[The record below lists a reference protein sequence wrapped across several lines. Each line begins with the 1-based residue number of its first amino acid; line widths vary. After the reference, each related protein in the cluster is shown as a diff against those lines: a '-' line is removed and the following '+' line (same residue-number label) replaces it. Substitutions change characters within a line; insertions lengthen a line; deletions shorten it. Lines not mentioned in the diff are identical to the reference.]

1 MLEVWP
7 WSLPAL
13 VTLNINRRS
22 DDFRVAVRGERPQRQ
37 GMFDPV
43 EKLKEFIRHP
53 SVSADSKFREGMR
66 GAQNFVSDLL
76 GSMGFSVEVVATEL
90 HPIIL
95 ASRGSNPAWPHVVVY
110 GHYDVQPAD
119 PLNLWTTPA
128 FELTVRGNRLYGR
141 GAADNKGPL
150 MTNITAIARLLEKY
164 PDLPLRIT
172 FLIEGEEEMGSPSFP
187 KFLEKYQDRLRAA
200 DFVYLSDTALPNEH
214 QVVLTCGLRGL
225 ALFDVQITGAKGDL
239 HSGLHGGVL
248 RNPIQA
254 LAEIIATLH
263 TPDGRVNVP
272 GFYDDVLDVHP
283 WERDELKKLGA
294 DEKAYAEFLGIDTF
308 YTTPGF
314 SPFESARFQP
324 TLEFNGI
331 GGGYQGEGTKTVIP
345 SKAFAKISCRLV
357 PNQQPDKIK
366 KLVMDAI
373 RARTPKGVKLEF
385 IDQHKGDPYVV
396 VPPGRSNTP
405 KDQSPVLARAFRAAD
420 VAITSVWGRAPL
432 YLREGG
438 SVPIIADIKRV
449 TGLDSVMFGLFL
461 PEDNLHA
468 PNESF
473 NLDVMQKGIET
484 TQRIFADLAGVR

>member
-1 MLEVWP
+1 
-7 WSLPAL
+7 
-13 VTLNINRRS
+13 
-22 DDFRVAVRGERPQRQ
+22 
-37 GMFDPV
+37 MFDPV
-43 EKLKEFIRHP
+43 EKLKEFIRHQ
-53 SVSADSKFREGMR
+53 SVSTDPKCAAGMK
-66 GAQNFVSDLL
+66 GAQEFVGTLL
-76 GSMGFSVEVVATEL
+76 GSIGFSVEVAKTDL
-90 HPIIL
+90 HPLIL
-95 ASRGSNPAWPHVVVY
+95 ATRDGDKSWPHVLIY

-119 PLNLWTTPA
+119 PLNLWKTSA
-128 FELTVRGNRLYGR
+128 FEPTIVGNRIYGR

-150 MTNITAIARLLEKY
+150 MTIITAVAQLLEQD
-164 PDLPLRIT
+164 PNLPLRIT
-172 FLIEGEEEMGSPSFP
+172 FLVEGEEEMGSPSFP
-187 KFLEKYQDRLRAA
+187 KFLERYASRLREA
-200 DFVYLSDTALPNEH
+200 DFVFLADTGLPNEN
-214 QVVLTCGLRGL
+214 QVVITAGLRGL
-225 ALFDVQITGAKGDL
+225 ALFDLVVTGPKGDL

-254 LAEIIATLH
+254 IAEIIATLH

-283 WERDELKKLGA
+283 WEREELRKLGA
-294 DEKAYAEFLGIDTF
+294 DEKAYRDFLGIDAF
-308 YTTPGF
+308 WPTPGF
-314 SPFESARFQP
+314 SPFESLRFQP

-357 PNQQPDKIK
+357 PNQKPEKIK

-373 RARTPKGVKLEF
+373 RSRVPSGVK
-385 IDQHKGDPYVV
+385 IDFVDHHNGEPYVV

-405 KDQSPVLARAFRAAD
+405 KDQSPVLANAFRATDAA
-420 VAITSVWGRAPL
+420 VTAVWGRPPL

-438 SVPIIADIKRV
+438 SVPIIAEIKRV

-473 NLDVMQKGIET
+473 NLTVMNKGIET
-484 TQRIFADLAGVR
+484 ARRVLLGVARP

>member
-1 MLEVWP
+1 
-7 WSLPAL
+7 
-13 VTLNINRRS
+13 
-22 DDFRVAVRGERPQRQ
+22 
-37 GMFDPV
+37 MFDPV
-43 EKLKEFIRHP
+43 EKLKEFVRHP
-53 SVSADSKFREGMR
+53 SVSTDPKYKEGMK
-66 GAQNFVSDLL
+66 GAQEFVSGLL
-76 GSMGFSVEVVATEL
+76 GSLGFDVDVVKTDL
-90 HPIIL
+90 HPIIF
-95 ASRGSNPAWPHVVVY
+95 AQRGGDKSWPHVVIY

-119 PLNLWTTPA
+119 PLNLWKTSA
-128 FELTVRGNRLYGR
+128 FEPTIVGNRLFAR

-150 MTNITAIARLLEKY
+150 MSIIAAVGQLLEANPK
-164 PDLPLRIT
+164 LPLRIT
-172 FLIEGEEEMGSPSFP
+172 FLVEGEEEIGSPSFP
-187 KFLEKYQDRLRAA
+187 KFLERFAPKLKEA
-200 DFVYLSDTALPNEH
+200 DFVFLSDTALPNDQ

-225 ALFDVQITGAKGDL
+225 ALFDVHVTGAKGDL

-254 LAEIIATLH
+254 LAEILSTLH
-263 TPDGRVNVP
+263 TPDGKVNVP
-272 GFYDDVLDVHP
+272 GFYDAVLDVHP

-294 DEKAYAEFLGIDTF
+294 DEKSYADFLGIDTF

-314 SPFESARFQP
+314 SPFEAVRFQP

-345 SKAFAKISCRLV
+345 SKAFVKISCRLV

-373 RARTPKGVKLEF
+373 QARAPKGVKIEF
-385 IDQHKGDPYVV
+385 VDQHKGDPYVV
-396 VPPGRSNTP
+396 VPPDRSNTP

-420 VAITSVWGRAPL
+420 QAVTEVWGRPPL

-473 NLDVMQKGIET
+473 NLEVMKKGIET
-484 TQRIFADLAGVR
+484 TRRMLAALAKS